1 MKSPGSE
8 TGAAQPAS
16 PPDDASALPLFR
28 ECFRTLADTIER
40 VVKGKRE
47 VVELALTA
55 LFAEGHILLEDV
67 PGTGK
72 TTLARALAGALGAD
86 CRRVQFTPDL
96 LPSDITGVSVFR
108 QTSGTF
114 EFLPGPV
121 FAHIVVADEINR
133 ASPKTQSALLEVM
146 EERRVTVD
154 GVAHPVPRPFIVI
167 ATQNP
172 VDMSGTYP
180 LPEAQLDRFLMR
192 LSLGYPD
199 HASEVTV
206 AGGGPELA
214 VAEQLPVIAT
224 ARHVDEFAR
233 FVRTRVH
240 VAEPVVDYAV
250 RIVAATRTSPLV
262 RLGAGPRGSVAL
274 VRAARVRAAAA
285 GRTYAVPDDVRTLA
299 PAVLTH
305 RLLLT
310 PDAELADTTA
320 SDILDAALTSVPA
333 PRPVAGLTPTAAR
346 A

>member
-1 MKSPGSE
+1 MDSPAAGS
-8 TGAAQPAS
+8 GAAEHAS
-16 PPDDASALPLFR
+16 PPDDVSALPLFQ
-28 ECFRTLADTIER
+28 ECFRTLADSIER
-40 VVKGKRE
+40 VLKGKRSA
-47 VVELALTA
+47 VELALTA
-55 LFAEGHILLEDV
+55 LFAEGHLLLEDV

-72 TTLARALAGALGAD
+72 TTLARALAASLGAD

-108 QTSGTF
+108 QNSGTF

-154 GVAHPVPRPFIVI
+154 GVAQPVPHPFMVI

-172 VDMSGTYP
+172 VDMAGTYP

-206 AGGGPELA
+206 AGGGPDIA

-224 ARHVDEFAR
+224 ARHIDEFAR

-240 VAEPVVDYAV
+240 AAEPVVDYAV
-250 RIVAATRTSPLV
+250 RIAAATRTSPLV

-285 GRTYAVPDDVRTLA
+285 GRTYAVPDDVKALA

-310 PDAELADTTA
+310 PDAELAETTA
-320 SDILDAALTSVPA
+320 SDIVASVLADVPA
-333 PRPVAGLTPTAAR
+333 PRPVRQTTPAR
-346 A
+346 V

>member
-1 MKSPGSE
+1 MGR
-8 TGAAQPAS
+8 
-16 PPDDASALPLFR
+16 FR
-28 ECFRTLADTIER
+28 ECFVALADTVER
-40 VVKGKRE
+40 ALKGKRD

-55 LFAEGHILLEDV
+55 LFAEGHLLVEDV

-72 TTLARALAGALGAD
+72 TTLARALAASVGAE

-108 QTSGTF
+108 QGSGTF

-154 GVAHPVPRPFIVI
+154 GVPHAVPRPFLVV

-180 LPEAQLDRFLMR
+180 LPEAQLDRFMMR
-192 LSLGYPD
+192 VSPGYPD
-199 HASEVTV
+199 HASEVAV
-206 AGGGPELA
+206 AGDAPEVA

-233 FVRTRVH
+233 FVRGHVR

-250 RIVAATRTSPLV
+250 RIAAATRTSPLV

-285 GRTYAVPDDVRTLA
+285 GRAYAVPDDIKALA

-310 PDAELADTTA
+310 PDAELAEAAA
-320 SDILDAALTSVPA
+320 SDIVATALADTPA
-333 PRPVAGLTPTAAR
+333 PRPVPEPVPASSGAR
-346 A
+346 GGA